1 MVELAPFKAL
11 IYNHCGLVLEGIA
24 EDRLS
29 KALNQAVT
37 RTGCENFE
45 NYFKLLKTRPEEF
58 EQLISALTVNET
70 YFFREPDQIALFTNQ
85 LIPRL
90 LARQTRRPL
99 KILSAGCS
107 SGEEPYS
114 LAMALDTVYGEQR
127 RQLFQID
134 AGDVDRQILIKA
146 RQGIYSPF
154 SFRSM
159 DLSLQQRYFR
169 PVQRSFQLVDPI
181 RNSINFMPLN
191 LKAPMQPQGLDGYDL
206 IFCRNVSIYFDP
218 QTRQMIHQHFYD
230 ALNESGVLLLGSS
243 ETLGNDLGVFELVEE
258 HGHYY
263 FIKGEAYRPPSS
275 QAMSWARRGSVAPVV
290 AKEEQHPVVEPEPSL
305 PQTKTI
311 TPSPALLN
319 LPPLDHIRQLVQEGE
334 REKASELLD
343 RYLSQ
348 HSQPVAVGVL
358 LLKSWLLLN
367 QRHFDAADNLLDQ
380 ALHEDP
386 WSVDGLLLKGLN
398 AKWQQRLQEASEW
411 FRKVTYTCPECW
423 PAHYYLAETYRALEQ
438 EGAAIKAYQVIRR
451 ILSDDR
457 HAEDGV
463 LWIPLPLP
471 RGDILF
477 LSERHLLRLKQS
489 KTLSEKGES

>member
-1 MVELAPFKAL
+1 MSLELAPFKTL

-24 EDRLS
+24 EDRLN

-37 RTGCENFE
+37 RLGCQNLQQ
-45 NYFKLLKTRPEEF
+45 YYRLLESNSEQF

-90 LARQTRRPL
+90 LARQSRRPL
-99 KILSAGCS
+99 RILSAGCS

-127 RQLFQID
+127 RQLFKID
-134 AGDVDRQILIKA
+134 AGDVDRQILTKA
-146 RQGIYSPF
+146 RQGIYSLF

-159 DLSLQQRYFR
+159 DPVLQQRYFR
-169 PVQRSFQLVDPI
+169 PLQRNYQLVDEI
-181 RNSINFMPLN
+181 RESINFLPLN
-191 LKAPMQPQGLDGYDL
+191 LKAPLSPQGLEGYDL

-218 QTRQMIHQHFYD
+218 ETRQMIHQRFYD
-230 ALNESGVLLLGSS
+230 VLNENGILLLGSS

-263 FIKGEAYRPPSS
+263 FIKGEAYRPPFS
-275 QAMSWARRGSVAPVV
+275 QAISWSSLHSASTTAVQAT
-290 AKEEQHPVVEPEPSL
+290 KEPSSHPEPL
-305 PQTKTI
+305 
-311 TPSPALLN
+311 TPLAPIVATSALLN

-343 RYLSQ
+343 KHLSVQ
-348 HSQPVAVGVL
+348 NQPVAVGVL

-367 QRHFDAADNLLDQ
+367 QRAFHAADELLDQ
-380 ALHEDP
+380 VLHEDP

-398 AKWQQRLQEASEW
+398 AKWQHRLQEACDW

-423 PAHYYLAETYRALEQ
+423 PAHYYLAETYRAQ
-438 EGAAIKAYQVIRR
+438 EHDAAAIKAYQVIRR
-451 ILSDDR
+451 ILSDDK
-457 HAEDGV
+457 HAADGM
-463 LWIPLPLP
+463 LWVPLPLP

-477 LSERHLLRLKQS
+477 LSERQLLRLKQNS
-489 KTLSEKGES
+489 QLPGKGEG

>member
-1 MVELAPFKAL
+1 MSLDLAPFKAL

-24 EDRLS
+24 EDRLN
-29 KALNQAVT
+29 KALNQAVI
-37 RTGCENFE
+37 RLGCRDLNDYFRLLEN
-45 NYFKLLKTRPEEF
+45 TPEQF

-90 LARQTRRPL
+90 LARQSRRPL
-99 KILSAGCS
+99 RILSAGCS

-127 RQLFQID
+127 RQLFKID
-134 AGDVDRQILIKA
+134 AGDVDRQVLSKA
-146 RQGIYSPF
+146 RQGIYSAF

-159 DLSLQQRYFR
+159 DPVLQQRYFR
-169 PVQRSFQLVDPI
+169 PIQRNYQLVDEI
-181 RNSINFMPLN
+181 RQSINFLPLN
-191 LKAPMQPQGLDGYDL
+191 LKAPLPPQGLEGYDL

-218 QTRQMIHQHFYD
+218 ETRQMIHRRFHD
-230 ALNESGVLLLGSS
+230 VLNENGILLLGSS

-275 QAMSWARRGSVAPVV
+275 QAVSWSSLHSASTAVQLG
-290 AKEEQHPVVEPEPSL
+290 KESLCDPEPSARVA
-305 PQTKTI
+305 PDAVT
-311 TPSPALLN
+311 PALLN
-319 LPPLDHIRQLVQEGE
+319 LPPLDSIRQLVQEGE

-343 RYLSQ
+343 RHLRVQ
-348 HSQPVAVGVL
+348 NQPVAMGVL

-367 QRHFDAADNLLDQ
+367 QRAFHDADGLLDQ
-380 ALHEDP
+380 VLHEDP

-398 AKWQQRLQEASEW
+398 AKWQNRLQEACDW

-423 PAHYYLAETYRALEQ
+423 PAHYYLAETYRIQGHDA
-438 EGAAIKAYQVIRR
+438 AAIKAYQVIRR
-451 ILSDDR
+451 ILSNDK
-457 HAEDGV
+457 HAADGM
-463 LWIPLPLP
+463 LWVPLPLP

-477 LSERHLLRLKQS
+477 LSERHLLKLKQN
-489 KTLSEKGES
+489 TQLSDKGEG

>member
-1 MVELAPFKAL
+1 MSRELAPFKAL

-24 EDRLS
+24 EDRLN
-29 KALNQAVT
+29 KALNLAVT
-37 RTGCENFE
+37 RLGCQDLQQ
-45 NYFKLLKTRPEEF
+45 YFCLLEKSPEQF

-85 LIPRL
+85 LVPRL

-99 KILSAGCS
+99 RILSAGCS

-134 AGDVDRQILIKA
+134 AGDLDRQILTKA
-146 RQGIYSPF
+146 RQGIYSSF

-159 DLSLQQRYFR
+159 DDKLQQRYFR
-169 PVQRSFQLVDPI
+169 PLQRNYQLVDEI
-181 RNSINFMPLN
+181 RQSINFLPLN
-191 LKAPMQPQGLDGYDL
+191 LKAPLQPQGFEGYDL

-218 QTRQMIHQHFYD
+218 ETRQMIHQRFHD
-230 ALNESGVLLLGSS
+230 VLNENGILLLGSS

-263 FIKGEAYRPPSS
+263 FIKGEAYRPASS
-275 QAMSWARRGSVAPVV
+275 QAMSWSSLYSVSSA
-290 AKEEQHPVVEPEPSL
+290 ASQTGKAQTSD
-305 PQTKTI
+305 PQPPAHA
-311 TPSPALLN
+311 TPIASTSTLLN
-319 LPPLDHIRQLVQEGE
+319 LPPLDQIRQLVQEGE
-334 REKASELLD
+334 REKATELLD
-343 RYLSQ
+343 KHLSLQ
-348 HSQPVAVGVL
+348 SQPVAVGVL

-367 QRHFDAADNLLDQ
+367 QRAFYEAEGLLDQ
-380 ALHEDP
+380 VLHEDP

-398 AKWQQRLQEASEW
+398 AKWQQRLQEAGDW

-423 PAHYYLAETYRALEQ
+423 PAHYYLAETYRAQ
-438 EGAAIKAYQVIRR
+438 ERDSAAIKAYQVVRR
-451 ILSDDR
+451 ILSDDQ
-457 HAEDGV
+457 HAADGM
-463 LWIPLPLP
+463 LWVPLPLP

-477 LSERHLLRLKQS
+477 LSERHLLKLRQNS
-489 KTLSEKGES
+489 QLSDKGEG